1 MQLGERFAHALA
13 AKDADALRGLL
24 EPALDFRAMTPGR
37 FWEANGSV
45 AVIDDIL
52 LGQWFEPSDDIKE
65 VISVETGAVG
75 RRHRVGYCFR
85 VENPDGR
92 YLVEQQAYY
101 EHDGAR
107 ITWLRVICA
116 GFQAIDGN

>member
-65 VISVETGAVG
+65 VISVETGTVG

-85 VENPDGR
+85 VENPDGPH
-92 YLVEQQAYY
+92 LVEQH
-101 EHDGAR
+101 EKSTGAR
-107 ITWLRVICA
+107 
-116 GFQAIDGN
+116 